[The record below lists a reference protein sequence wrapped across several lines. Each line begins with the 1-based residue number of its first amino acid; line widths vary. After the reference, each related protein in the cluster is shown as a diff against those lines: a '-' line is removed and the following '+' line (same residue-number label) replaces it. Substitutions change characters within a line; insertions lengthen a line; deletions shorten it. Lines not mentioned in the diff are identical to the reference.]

1 MITKQERVQD
11 AADRLSVKLKAKYAV
26 AIVFVDGKIS
36 VGAIIPEGS
45 GDLLKK
51 LLEKTLEML

>member
-1 MITKQERVQD
+1 MTKQERVQD
-11 AADRLSVKLKAKYAV
+11 AADRLSAKLRAKYVV
-26 AIVFVDGKIS
+26 AIVFIDGEIS

-45 GDLLKK
+45 GDLLRK